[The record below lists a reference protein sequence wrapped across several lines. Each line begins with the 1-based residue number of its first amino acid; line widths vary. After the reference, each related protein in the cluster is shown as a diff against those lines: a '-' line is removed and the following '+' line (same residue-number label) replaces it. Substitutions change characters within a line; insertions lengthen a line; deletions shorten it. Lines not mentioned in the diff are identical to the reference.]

1 MEKDFANFIDVKEV
15 IRKVNLTPAGI
26 YARIK
31 TGTFPTGVK
40 IGSARLWKSEEID
53 AWLEGR
59 EKGEV

>member
-1 MEKDFANFIDVKEV
+1 MEKDFANLIDVKEV

-26 YARIK
+26 YGRI
-31 TGTFPTGVK
+31 TAGTFPAGVK

-53 AWLEGR
+53 AWLESR

>member
-1 MEKDFANFIDVKEV
+1 MEKNFADFIDIKQLSNVV
-15 IRKVNLTPAGI
+15 DMTAQAI

-31 TGTFPTGVK
+31 AGTFPTGVK

-53 AWLEGR
+53 AWLEGH